1 MKDLLAK
8 KGVKHLM
15 SFIGDRLPQLAF
27 VMLVLFKE
35 FSFLVLIRFVLC
47 EDVLSFLLCLLNKMI
62 WSVSGKKKKIDL

>member
-15 SFIGDRLPQLAF
+15 SFIGDHLPQLAF

-35 FSFLVLIRFVLC
+35 FSFLVLIRFVYYVRMFC
-47 EDVLSFLLCLLNKMI
+47 HSC
-62 WSVSGKKKKIDL
+62 SVYLIK